1 MSETPVHLFLSSCP
15 SYLYTY
21 AVHCLL
27 ARYVIRARR
36 ANREKKEKERRNRVL
51 YLLGLSRSTS
61 PLSFPFW
68 SSPQSRTTLGSTY
81 ARAARTPIQSYS
93 GLGQV
98 RRERQRVVSW
108 SLVPRSGYGILTPSS
123 GVWQA
128 MVGSIDVSATSHP
141 RQSAPLFTTRPPP
154 PSFSANPST
163 TLLRLSSTQPSDSP
177 SHSTTSRCPHPPTH
191 RTKSRSC
198 LLLPSLFTMAMR
210 YPHYT
215 EVVLHVWTKSRR
227 SVPTNL
233 FFLFSPFPPRR
244 LARARARYYFV
255 SLFHSTF

>member
-1 MSETPVHLFLSSCP
+1 MPIVPIHLRCS
-15 SYLYTY
+15 
-21 AVHCLL
+21 LL
-27 ARYVIRARR
+27 ARYVIRTRR
-36 ANREKKEKERRNRVL
+36 ANGKKRKEKIASYILSVPPG
-51 YLLGLSRSTS
+51 LLLLCPSRSGR
-61 PLSFPFW
+61 LQ
-68 SSPQSRTTLGSTY
+68 QSRTTLGSTY
-81 ARAARTPIQSYS
+81 ARAVRTPIQSYS

-154 PSFSANPST
+154 PSFSANPSA

-227 SVPTNL
+227 PVPTNL
-233 FFLFSPFPPRR
+233 FFLFSPFSARR
-244 LARARARYYFV
+244 LARARGILS
-255 SLFHSTF
+255 SLSPLSLSRIHSTY